1 MVAFVRFT
9 KLFFALGL
17 LALAAAIVFFSL
29 EIRQF
34 RQQLPDILKQVDE
47 TSQRIT
53 PIIDEIAELKEF
65 LPLIIKQSEGYQKL
79 IPEVLVRVDMINQ
92 QMPTIINEISA
103 VTQSI
108 EPILKDSKA
117 WRSELPALLAV
128 VKETNVTIG
137 NTNQQ
142 LANTLPNIPLILAES
157 EALRNEVPIILTQA
171 ESLVG
176 QVEQAGQEA
185 SKGVVTGI
193 VGGILSTPF
202 SLIGKIGESTT
213 KMLGLENADS
223 LSKSDRKSY
232 NQAMERLMKKP
243 SKGAN
248 QSWRNDDTGNKGTI
262 TISDVV
268 QQEQKNCYHFT
279 SQFFIAKGDDKGS
292 HKLTT
297 EACKEI
303 TE

>member
-9 KLFFALGL
+9 KLFSALGL

-34 RQQLPDILKQVDE
+34 RQQLPEILKQVDE
-47 TSQRIT
+47 TTQRIT

-65 LPLIIKQSEGYQKL
+65 LPLMIKQSEVYQKL

-103 VTQSI
+103 ITQSI
-108 EPILKDSKA
+108 EPILKDSEA
-117 WRSELPALLAV
+117 WRLELPVLLAA
-128 VKETNVTIG
+128 VKETNITIE
-137 NTNQQ
+137 NTNQKI
-142 LANTLPNIPLILAES
+142 ANTLPNIPLILAES

-223 LSKSDRKSY
+223 LSKSDRRSY
-232 NQAMERLMKKP
+232 NQAMARLMKKP
-243 SKGAN
+243 SKGAH

-262 TISDVV
+262 TISNVV

-279 SQFFIAKGDDKGS
+279 SQFFIAKGDDEGS